1 MYVNVIVQLELTNT
15 MSVCKMY
22 PGNKISPSFPVL
34 VTCCQEFLRNFSRK
48 SSCEWFLGNSISLE
62 FFPILY
68 RFFGVHSFEKF
79 LKIVGGTE
87 NKILLK

>member
-48 SSCEWFLGNSISLE
+48 SSCE
-62 FFPILY
+62 
-68 RFFGVHSFEKF
+68 
-79 LKIVGGTE
+79 
-87 NKILLK
+87 